1 MRTGRTSSLL
11 ETKIKNQQA
20 LKQIISRLKSR
31 GKRIVFT
38 NGCFDL
44 LHYGH
49 IKYLQDAKKKGD
61 ILIVAINSDS
71 SIKKIKGKKRP
82 LIKQGDR
89 SRIIA
94 GLSSVDFVTIFNQP
108 TPDKIIRLLRPDILI
123 KGSDWK
129 KDKIVGGEF
138 VSGYGGKVLNIRLIK
153 GRSTTNLINKIAK
166 LF

>member
-1 MRTGRTSSLL
+1 MRTGRTGSLL
-11 ETKIKNQQA
+11 DTKIKKPQA
-20 LKQIISRLKSR
+20 LKRIISRLKTKGS
-31 GKRIVFT
+31 KIVFT

-49 IKYLQDAKKKGD
+49 IRYLEDAKSKGD

-82 LIKQGDR
+82 LVKQTDR
-89 SRIIA
+89 ARIIA
-94 GLSSVDFVTIFNQP
+94 GLRSVDFVTIFYQS
-108 TPDKIIRLLRPDILI
+108 TPIKIIKLLRPDILV

-138 VSGYGGKVLNIRLIK
+138 AASYGGKVLNIRLIK

>member
-1 MRTGRTSSLL
+1 MRTGRTGSLL
-11 ETKIKNQQA
+11 DAKIKKPQT
-20 LKQIISRLKSR
+20 LKRIISRLKTKGS
-31 GKRIVFT
+31 KIVFT

-49 IKYLQDAKKKGD
+49 VQYLEDAKSKGD
-61 ILIVAINSDS
+61 VLIVAINSDS

-82 LIKQGDR
+82 LVKQLDR
-89 SRIIA
+89 ARIIA
-94 GLSSVDFVTIFNQP
+94 GLSSVDFVTIFYQS
-108 TPDKIIRLLRPDILI
+108 TPLKIIKLLRPDILA

-129 KDKIVGGEF
+129 KDKIIGGEF
-138 VSGYGGKVLNIRLIK
+138 VASYGGKILNIRLMK